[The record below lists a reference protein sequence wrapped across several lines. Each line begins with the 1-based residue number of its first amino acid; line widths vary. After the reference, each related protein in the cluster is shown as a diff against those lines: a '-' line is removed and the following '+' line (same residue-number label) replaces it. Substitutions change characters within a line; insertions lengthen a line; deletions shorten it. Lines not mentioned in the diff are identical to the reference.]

1 MTSPATTLLVFATT
15 LLLLMGCASSPV
27 TNKDW
32 AYRANEHLAS
42 QDGTVTSN
50 PERDARLEH
59 LWSDNPEYI
68 ALIKQKTAKSVRVLS
83 NVSPKCPDSVRGTRF
98 RVIVEVSFI
107 VGLDG
112 KVEDA
117 RILES
122 PDPRFDSASI
132 EAIRQF
138 RFVPAQGLDGGPQR
152 RMVSMKFIFA
162 GHGVVPG

>member
-1 MTSPATTLLVFATT
+1 
-15 LLLLMGCASSPV
+15 MGCASRPV
-27 TNKDW
+27 TDKDW
-32 AYRANEHLAS
+32 VHLANEHLAS

-59 LWSDNPEYI
+59 LWADKPEYV
-68 ALIKQKTAKSVRVLS
+68 ALINQKTAKSVRVLR
-83 NVSPKCPDSVRGTRF
+83 NVSPKCPDSVRGTKF
-98 RVIVEVSFI
+98 LVVVEVSFI

-112 KVEDA
+112 KVDDA

-138 RFVPAQGLDGGPQR
+138 RFVSAQGLDGVPQR
-152 RMVSMKFIFA
+152 RMVSMKFNFA